1 MGIGYMDSC
10 THQPQVSVA
19 SVEVVGGEVVGR
31 RRGSGEEG

>member
-31 RRGSGEEG
+31 RGSGEEKG